1 MKKPDSDSGPPEPEA
16 RSDLQ
21 AVLQKSRAG
30 KLNLEST
37 TGEFFG
43 WRTSAT
49 DVQAQYDKLVDEHEK
64 LSNRLADAPENALED
79 FIAVS
84 KTIDTLKSARIPAND
99 EARKKH
105 GRDIAA
111 ALLEIGRI
119 DTIVTDAIAAVERE
133 VASAAQAKLD
143 LEQGRKDKLLVDKY
157 RDLAPQLEALDIGSA
172 PIGKEI
178 VNLRNFMAWS
188 KGYEGTR
195 PVTPKQR
202 IQLDRMDKVE
212 EAFREASAAAEMQR
226 RLDALLARLNALL
239 PEKATPADL
248 APNATQTDLDPLAVQ
263 RGKIV
268 PLLDSAESVDKA
280 EKMIAD
286 FAGKIASRRAQ
297 LAALVRERDA
307 LQDDVDQLI
316 DPVGCKLATE
326 QAIALQRTEIAAW
339 LGKPAT
345 RANIDEA
352 KRAIAKLSGLID
364 QGNEETKEQ
373 RKAYG
378 KRIEPTSRAFNRLKN
393 TFERLGVPDQ
403 LAAFDGEFQAI
414 KTAQK
419 AGDWAGAADKAEILL
434 PKLAPAEKLAT
445 DLSDFRGGTVGKLL
459 QGTYD
464 KIVQTMPRGFTVAAL
479 KIRLEQVYTQQC
491 EVTRQNWIEFLGIAG
506 ANVKSGPDRAHYTTF
521 NDAVMK
527 ADATLDVRLATPV
540 LCRRLFESV
549 NSTAQIHATVTW
561 NGTRYHMYWDGTES
575 FAVAR
580 DNLRIDNSNLWN
592 EMNTIWLRMHAD
604 MEAKI
609 DEARLAHGRIGNARM
624 GPAV

>member
-1 MKKPDSDSGPPEPEA
+1 MKNPGEDSGPPKPEA

-21 AVLQKSRAG
+21 AILQKSRAG
-30 KLNLEST
+30 SLNLGST
-37 TGEFFG
+37 TGEIFG
-43 WRTSAT
+43 WRTSAIE
-49 DVQAQYDKLVDEHEK
+49 VQTQYNDLVAAFEK
-64 LSNRLADAPENALED
+64 LSNQMAEAPEKALDD

-84 KTIDTLKSARIPAND
+84 KTIDTLKSARIAADD

-105 GRDIAA
+105 GKNIAA
-111 ALLEIGRI
+111 ALAEVGRI
-119 DTIVTDAIAAVERE
+119 AKIVNEAIASAKRE
-133 VASAAQAKLD
+133 AANAAQAKLD

-157 RDLAPQLEALDIGSA
+157 RDMDVGNA
-172 PIGKEI
+172 PIRRELE
-178 VNLRNFMAWS
+178 NLTNFMAWS
-188 KGYEGTR
+188 KGYDGTK
-195 PVTPKQR
+195 PVSAKQR
-202 IQLDRMDKVE
+202 IQLDRMEEVE
-212 EAFREASAAAEMQR
+212 KAFREAARNAEMQR

-239 PEKATPADL
+239 PEKAAPADL
-248 APNATQTDLDPLAVQ
+248 APNATPTDLDPLAVQ

-297 LAALVRERDA
+297 LARLVAERDA
-307 LQDDVDQLI
+307 LQDDVDQLV
-316 DPVGCKLATE
+316 DPVGCKLSTE
-326 QAIALQRTEIAAW
+326 QAIVLQRTEIAGW

-352 KRAIAKLSGLID
+352 KRAIEKLSGLID

-403 LAAFDGEFQAI
+403 LAAFDAEFQAI
-414 KTAQK
+414 KSAQK
-419 AGDWAGAADKAEILL
+419 AGDWAGAADQAEKLL
-434 PKLAPAEKLAT
+434 PKLAPAENLAAE
-445 DLSDFRGGTVGKLL
+445 LSDFRGGTVGKLL

-464 KIVQTMPRGFTVAAL
+464 KIVQTMPRGFTVADL
-479 KIRLEQVYTQQC
+479 KIRLNQVYTQQC
-491 EVTRQNWIEFLGIAG
+491 EVTRQNWIEFLGVAG

-527 ADATLDVRLATPV
+527 ADATLDVRLPTPV

-580 DNLRIDNSNLWN
+580 DNLRIDNSTLWN
-592 EMNTIWLRMHAD
+592 EMHTIWLRMHAE